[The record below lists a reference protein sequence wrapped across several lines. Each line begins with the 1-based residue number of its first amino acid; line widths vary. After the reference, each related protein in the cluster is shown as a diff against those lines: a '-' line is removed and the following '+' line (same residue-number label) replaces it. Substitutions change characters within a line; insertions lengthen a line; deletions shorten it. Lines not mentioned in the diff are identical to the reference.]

1 MSELIGMI
9 GTLSALLTLVG
20 TYRLAGFFFGGGAGI
35 AVLLSLAVTSIYLV
49 FFEQIILLLGVATLV
64 APIVGLAYW
73 YGGVPTGVLS
83 GALGSTNNS
92 GNPGSSSGNSGGGS
106 TQPGQC
112 GNCGVQNDPDDM
124 FCDDCGYR
132 LKP

>member
-1 MSELIGMI
+1 MSELIGML

-35 AVLLSLAVTSIYLV
+35 AVLLSLAVTAIYLV
-49 FFEQIILLLGVATLV
+49 FFEQIILLLGVATLA
-64 APIVGLAYW
+64 APIAGVAYW

-83 GALGSTNNS
+83 SALGLTNNN

-112 GNCGVQNDPDDM
+112 GNCGVQNEPDDM
-124 FCDDCGYR
+124 FCDNCGYR
-132 LKP
+132 LDT